1 MGKAER
7 EWEEKQTQL
16 KYLLKAVIKTLL
28 SVQYFIYQ
36 ILKGCHMGGCTKK
49 LDRYIYSP
57 EVSKPICFEIQEGI
71 SLQKSKVAKFGLK
84 CTTTTDMFD
93 NVLNWWTNH

>member
-49 LDRYIYSP
+49 LDRYIYK
-57 EVSKPICFEIQEGI
+57 VLKFQ
-71 SLQKSKVAKFGLK
+71 SLFALKFRKASVYRNLK
-84 CTTTTDMFD
+84 WQSL
-93 NVLNWWTNH
+93 V